1 MIRSIKVGHGLLM
14 LRAAKPIM
22 LTLRP
27 WTARADAKE
36 LKLERESVEE
46 SLRTGALHGSVLL
59 SGGIHA

>member
-1 MIRSIKVGHGLLM
+1 M

-46 SLRTGALHGSVLL
+46 SLRTGALHGSALL
-59 SGGIHA
+59 SGGTHA